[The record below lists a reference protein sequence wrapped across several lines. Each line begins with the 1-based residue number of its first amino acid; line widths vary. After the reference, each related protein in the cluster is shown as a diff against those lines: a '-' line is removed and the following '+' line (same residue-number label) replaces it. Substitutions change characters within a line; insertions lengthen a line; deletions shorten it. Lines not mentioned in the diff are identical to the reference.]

1 MMHSKNKILAI
12 DNLHTSCCL
21 ISFGPLCYI
30 NFRTQKS
37 PILLYLNSCDIYLMY
52 ELDMHVQK
60 HTNTQTNHLLV
71 ERPLLYQARIL

>member
-1 MMHSKNKILAI
+1 ML
-12 DNLHTSCCL
+12 L
-21 ISFGPLCYI
+21 IIVWATMCYI
-30 NFRTQKS
+30 NFRIQKS

-71 ERPLLYQARIL
+71 ERPLLHQARIL